1 MLVLIQ
7 KDVNEAKEYW
17 DMEVANAFEGES
29 CSGAGCQG

>member
-29 CSGAGCQG
+29 CSGTGGQD